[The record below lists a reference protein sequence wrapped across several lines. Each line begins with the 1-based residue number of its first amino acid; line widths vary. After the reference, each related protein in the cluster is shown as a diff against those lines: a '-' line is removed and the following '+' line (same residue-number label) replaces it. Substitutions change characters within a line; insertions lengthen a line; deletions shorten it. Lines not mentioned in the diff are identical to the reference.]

1 MGIRFVL
8 MKGHDALLKGNFL
21 IIYRVSV
28 LKIYFYRMMT
38 PKVPI
43 YERGFLNSD
52 IVKI

>member
-8 MKGHDALLKGNFL
+8 MKGHALLKEYFL